1 MGNSQQSLSR
11 RLSWRRLVMGI
22 GLASLVGAA
31 FCFGRLFSPAE
42 AVANPPDAA
51 TAKAIEPMP
60 PPLYKSTGDS
70 DYSRRAVA
78 WIGDNEVVTREE
90 LGEYLIA
97 RFGAERLEMLVN
109 KRIIDKACQEK
120 GIDVT
125 EAEIEAVLAD
135 DLKSLNMDKKQF
147 VNDLLKKYH
156 KSLYEWR
163 EDVIRPK
170 LQMKK
175 LAQGRVTATAE
186 DLAKAYEAYYG
197 ERIECQMIMWPKNE
211 RHLADKMWDTL
222 RKNPIE
228 FDKQARS
235 QASGELAK
243 CGGRLAPIARH
254 TTGYENMEQTLFSLE
269 KGEVSPILETPE
281 GFVVVKCLARL
292 PADQTKKLEA
302 VRPELEKEVIEKKT
316 QLEIGKVFDELKKK
330 ANAKIYLKKPDNDN
344 DYRQAAEQE
353 LRGNSLGKSSSPAS
367 KPPVGN

>member
-1 MGNSQQSLSR
+1 MGTSKQGLSR
-11 RLSWRRLVMGI
+11 RLNWRKLVMGV
-22 GLASLVGAA
+22 GLAGLVGGA

-42 AVANPPDAA
+42 AVAKPPEVVIEKA
-51 TAKAIEPMP
+51 TEPMP
-60 PPLYKSTGDS
+60 PPLYKSTGDRE
-70 DYSRRAVA
+70 YCQRAVA
-78 WIGDNEVVTREE
+78 WIGDSEVVTREE

-125 EAEIEAVLAD
+125 EAEIDSVLVD

-147 VNDLLKKYH
+147 VDNLLKKYH

-175 LAQGRVTATAE
+175 LAQDRVTVTAD

-197 ERIECQMIMWPKNE
+197 ERVECQMIMWPKSE
-211 RHLADKMWDTL
+211 RHVADKLWDTI
-222 RKNPIE
+222 RKDPNE

-235 QASGELAK
+235 QASGQLAK
-243 CGGRLAPIARH
+243 CGGKLAPIARH
-254 TTGYENMEQTLFSLE
+254 TTGYENMEQTLFTLE
-269 KGEVSPILETPE
+269 KGEVSPIMETPE
-281 GFVVVKCLARL
+281 GIVVVKCLGRL
-292 PADQTKKLEA
+292 PANHAKKLED
-302 VRPELEKEVIEKKT
+302 VRPDLEKEVIEKKV
-316 QLEIGKVFDELKKK
+316 QIEIAKVFEELRKK
-330 ANAKIYLKKPDNDN
+330 ANPKLYLKKPDNDN

-353 LRGNSLGKSSSPAS
+353 LRNSLGKSSKPAA